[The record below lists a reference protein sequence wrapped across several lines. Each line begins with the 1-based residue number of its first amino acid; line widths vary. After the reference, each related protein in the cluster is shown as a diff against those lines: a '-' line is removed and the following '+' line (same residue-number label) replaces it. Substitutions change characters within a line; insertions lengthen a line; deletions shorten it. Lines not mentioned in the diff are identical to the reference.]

1 MWVVCGTHIHI
12 YGGRGGVRASRK
24 STKESWMSL
33 LRCLVRVKVG
43 IRVRVGVGV
52 RLRLRLRGGV
62 WVG

>member
-1 MWVVCGTHIHI
+1 MAHITLI
-12 YGGRGGVRASRK
+12 WGGEVRASRK

-43 IRVRVGVGV
+43 IRVRVGAGVGV
-52 RLRLRLRGGV
+52 RLRLRLRGRV